1 MGRGDGD
8 NMMGDGERSSA
19 HFFLELSISLLSPSL
34 TSKIL
39 TMASTEANELKA
51 QGNEAFRKVSG
62 YNNYIVRQNKQ

>member
-1 MGRGDGD
+1 MV
-8 NMMGDGERSSA
+8 MERA
-19 HFFLELSISLLSPSL
+19 LTFH

-62 YNNYIVRQNKQ
+62 YTIYIVRQNKQ